1 LPALPAAALKE
12 ETVVEKINKP
22 KPAKTVKAKQA
33 KKAKSKT
40 TEGVAAKLGRLFL
53 RGDGR

>member
-1 LPALPAAALKE
+1 M
-12 ETVVEKINKP
+12 VEKINKP